1 MSDPQLFPH
10 GEPPAAAQPAIGQ
23 VWNAPDG
30 RRLRVVGT
38 GARIGLRN
46 VETNRLTYMALRH
59 FRPTE
64 KWHLTIE
71 PEAVAPAAALSPT
84 FPIPLNEKQE
94 AVVKLWALP
103 TTPGMWGSPE
113 TVEFNL
119 RTFARKILAES
130 AALSP
135 SEEPKK

>member
-1 MSDPQLFPH
+1 MENNH
-10 GEPPAAAQPAIGQ
+10 GDPPAAA
-23 VWNAPDG
+23 
-30 RRLRVVGT
+30 LS
-38 GARIGLRN
+38 
-46 VETNRLTYMALRH
+46 
-59 FRPTE
+59 PTE
-64 KWHLTIE
+64 LELNAWRELGEEMGRVISLM
-71 PEAVAPAAALSPT
+71 PAETFADWFPDWFGPRLFDLQVGAKASAALSPT

-119 RTFARKILAES
+119 RTFARKILAEA